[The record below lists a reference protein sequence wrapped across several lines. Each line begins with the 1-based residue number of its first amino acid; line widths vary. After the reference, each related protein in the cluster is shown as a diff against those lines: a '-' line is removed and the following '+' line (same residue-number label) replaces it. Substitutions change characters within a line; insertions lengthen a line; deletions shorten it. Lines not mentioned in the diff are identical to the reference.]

1 MSTSNTDTT
10 AGRVALITGANTG
23 IGRETAIALALDGWH
38 VFLACR
44 SAEKTRPV
52 LDEIARR
59 SSGSAKAE
67 FLSLDLGDLTSVR
80 ACADA
85 FLQRNLP
92 LQLLINNAGLAGS
105 AGMTASGFELTFG
118 VCHIGH
124 FLLTQ
129 LLLPRL
135 KASAPARIVV
145 VSSKAHRHCKAIDF
159 DALKKPTSSVGG
171 LREYAVAKMANLLF
185 VKGLAKRLAGSG
197 VTAYAL
203 HPGVVGTDVWRS
215 LPWPL
220 DAIIKRFMI
229 TPQQGAATTL
239 YCALDASVASE
250 SGFYYDNC
258 RQVRHSRLGDDAA
271 LAAELWKRSEEWV
284 L

>member
-1 MSTSNTDTT
+1 M
-10 AGRVALITGANTG
+10 
-23 IGRETAIALALDGWH
+23 
-38 VFLACR
+38 
-44 SAEKTRPV
+44 P
-52 LDEIARR
+52 
-59 SSGSAKAE
+59 
-67 FLSLDLGDLTSVR
+67 LDLGDLTSVR

-85 FLQRNLP
+85 FLQRKLP
-92 LQLLINNAGLAGS
+92 LQLLINNAGMAGS
-105 AGMTASGFELTFG
+105 AGITTSGFELTFG

-129 LLLPRL
+129 LLLPTL

-145 VSSKAHRHCKAIDF
+145 VSSKAHRHCRPIDF
-159 DALKKPTSSVGG
+159 EALKKPTASVGG

-185 VKGLAKRLAGSG
+185 VKELARRLEGSG

-203 HPGVVGTDVWRS
+203 HPGVVGTEVWRS

-239 YCALDASVASE
+239 FCATGASLASE
-250 SGFYYDNC
+250 SGHYYDKC
-258 RQVRHSRLGDDAA
+258 RQARHSRLGDDVE
-271 LAAELWKRSEEWV
+271 LAAELWRRSEEWV
-284 L
+284 LRHQA